1 VIILIVAGRLNNCG
15 LTADNK
21 FSSSVQFGFK
31 LEQLRCLALAI
42 MFELLLYGICPS
54 FFYVLYYHQHH
65 PSTHLFIPSPSASLS
80 ILRYFHLYLF
90 GFLEMF
96 TNWNAPN
103 WKPPKPTGGN
113 PQKDSPYKPRKSSRL
128 SISQSASE
136 QPYIPPATPSK
147 PQATVRSKSITSHSN
162 SPNANWYETGFR

>member
-1 VIILIVAGRLNNCG
+1 MIILIVAGRLKNCD

-31 LEQLRCLALAI
+31 FEQLRCDALLWQLSLSCYCMGFAKA
-42 MFELLLYGICPS
+42 
-54 FFYVLYYHQHH
+54 FFHVLYYHQHY

-147 PQATVRSKSITSHSN
+147 PQATVRSKSNKSPSD
-162 SPNANWYETGFR
+162 SPNDDR